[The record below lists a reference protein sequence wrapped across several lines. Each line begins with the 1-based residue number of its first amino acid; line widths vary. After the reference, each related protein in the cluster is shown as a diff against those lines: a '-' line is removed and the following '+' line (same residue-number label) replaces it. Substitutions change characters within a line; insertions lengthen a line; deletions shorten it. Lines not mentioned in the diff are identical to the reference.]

1 MQILFNC
8 LRNVEKK
15 VKKKHEMQEMTQNSW
30 IKGELQLNDLNDPV
44 DFISKTKRE
53 NYKQFS
59 GESFRNVE
67 WIKGTE
73 GITIT
78 VLGKKPPGKNHP
90 EKYSHGKNPPGI

>member
-15 VKKKHEMQEMTQNSW
+15 VKKKHEIQEMTQNSW

-73 GITIT
+73 GVTIT
-78 VLGKKPPGKNHP
+78 VLGKKPPGKNRP